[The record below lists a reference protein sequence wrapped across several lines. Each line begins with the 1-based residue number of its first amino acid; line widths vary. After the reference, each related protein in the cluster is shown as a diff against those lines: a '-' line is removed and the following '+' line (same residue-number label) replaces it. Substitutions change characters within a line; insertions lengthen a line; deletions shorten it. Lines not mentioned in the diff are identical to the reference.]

1 MSRQGTD
8 DLVEKGVRTYR
19 EKWEGAILTPP
30 LGIRVVTTDA
40 IRRYANGL
48 GDANPLWHSE
58 DRALNSIYGGSIA
71 PPSFLN
77 AVSEGQAIVGLPGL
91 IATFVGAE
99 WEWFE
104 VIRSGDRFSV
114 SNQLL
119 PLKDKTRESGP
130 RQYLQS
136 GILRYL
142 NQSGAVTGQCTWRL
156 MRTEMKLGGGGSVK
170 TEKRPDEAIS
180 AHTYSKEELE
190 KIYLGLD
197 SEEIRGSVA
206 RYVEDVVEGEEI
218 PAVVKGPLS
227 ISDMVAWAGG
237 ISWWRTELAH
247 GPKLR
252 YLRDHPGLG
261 YTDPQSGAPEPIAN
275 SHFHPDAART
285 LMGSPLPLDLG
296 FQRVAWLSHP
306 LTNWMSDYGFLKRLH
321 VRLKGFVRFGDT
333 NWCGGRVIRTWLA
346 GAEGRV
352 ELEVSSENQRGET
365 TAAGNAIVV
374 LPSRKPGMGKSG
386 AGS

>member
-1 MSRQGTD
+1 MSRQDTD
-8 DLVEKGVRTYR
+8 DLIEKGVRKYR
-19 EKWEGAILTPP
+19 EKWEGAVLTPP
-30 LGIRVVTTDA
+30 VGIHMVTTDA

-58 DRALNSIYGGSIA
+58 DRGHTSVYGGSIA

-91 IATFVGAE
+91 IATFTGAE
-99 WEWFE
+99 WEWFR

-114 SNQLL
+114 TNQLL
-119 PLKDKTRESGP
+119 PLRDKTRANGP

-136 GILRYL
+136 GVLRYMDP
-142 NQSGAVTGQCTWRL
+142 SGAVVGECTWHM
-156 MRTEMKLGGGGSVK
+156 MRTEMKLGGRSGNK
-170 TEKRPDEAIS
+170 KKRPGETIDVHAYSEDEM
-180 AHTYSKEELE
+180 EE
-190 KIYLGLD
+190 IYLGLD
-197 SEEIRGSVA
+197 REEIRGSVA
-206 RYVEDVVEGEEI
+206 RYVEDVAEGEEI
-218 PAVVKGPLS
+218 AAVVKGPLS

-252 YLRDHPGLG
+252 FLRDHPGLS
-261 YTDPQSGAPEPIAN
+261 YRDPRSGAPEPIAN
-275 SHFHPDAART
+275 SHFEAGAARI

-306 LTNWMSDYGFLKRLH
+306 LTNWMSDHGFLGKLD

-333 NWCGGRVIRTWLA
+333 NWCRGRVVRTWLE

-365 TAAGNAIVV
+365 TAGGRAIVV
-374 LPSRKPGMGKSG
+374 LPSRKTGMENSD
-386 AGS
+386 AGT